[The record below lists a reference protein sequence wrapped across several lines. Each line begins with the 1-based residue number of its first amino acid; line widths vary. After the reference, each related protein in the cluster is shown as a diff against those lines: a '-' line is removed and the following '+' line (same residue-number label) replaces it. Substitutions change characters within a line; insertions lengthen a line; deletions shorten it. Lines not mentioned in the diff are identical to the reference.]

1 MTIKRAVAALGPLAV
16 LALPVPT
23 SALTHADTFMFIMC
37 PSGRDGIASAVT
49 SCPFADMVRLA
60 YLTQPGNVVTAY
72 SPVTDQDYVMTC
84 HPITAH
90 FTNGM
95 TVDGQEC
102 ERQRRRCGGVVR

>member
-1 MTIKRAVAALGPLAV
+1 VALSVSV
-16 LALPVPT
+16 LT
-23 SALTHADTFMFIMC
+23 SASGHADTFMVIMC

-72 SPVTDQDYVMTC
+72 SPVTGQDCAMTC

-102 ERQRRRCGGVVR
+102 ERGNDADVVVW

>member
-1 MTIKRAVAALGPLAV
+1 MVAVLLGPLVTLLVPV
-16 LALPVPT
+16 LT
-23 SALTHADTFMFIMC
+23 SATGHADTFMFIMC
-37 PSGRDGIASAVT
+37 PSGRDGIASPVT

-72 SPVTDQDYVMTC
+72 SPVTDEDYEMTC

-95 TVDGQEC
+95 TVDAQEC
-102 ERQRRRCGGVVR
+102 EGGNDADVVVW